1 MCCLFKNRLAACLL
15 LAISAVSLVG
25 CNLLNPNEDVPA
37 QHFETVAVYR
47 LYAEKFD
54 YYIYAYDSLDA
65 SPHSHYY
72 ENYTP
77 MRDSLQ
83 TRVNPYIR
91 TVRVDIEEAQATSR
105 YVSYVLKF
113 TTSTDKYNRH
123 FDDSFYLDIYDC
135 EPPYCRNAS
144 QVVFRTRNHSYMEVF
159 TKGEFTITE
168 PSYEHFLGGRDTDG
182 CTLNIYKNYRLVLKN
197 ERIDMDI
204 QFQRMFFYC
213 GG

>member
-37 QHFETVAVYR
+37 QHFEAVAVHK

-83 TRVNPYIR
+83 TRVSPYIR

-113 TTSTDKYNRH
+113 TTSTDKYNP
-123 FDDSFYLDIYDC
+123 D
-135 EPPYCRNAS
+135 
-144 QVVFRTRNHSYMEVF
+144 
-159 TKGEFTITE
+159 
-168 PSYEHFLGGRDTDG
+168 
-182 CTLNIYKNYRLVLKN
+182 
-197 ERIDMDI
+197 
-204 QFQRMFFYC
+204 
-213 GG
+213 